1 MKNKSEKLFL
11 LLPFIVILIS
21 GCTGKDKPGWDHILQ
36 CFQTYANDT
45 RLCDANMK
53 KYVTERDECN
63 SICQKNFQTTINNY
77 HGSVPIQA
85 INIATN
91 ILNSCL
97 KECDQV
103 YQTHMTEIDNCRQ
116 EALTKATNCLKPQ
129 PPPDNNQCNAVIK
142 TLTANGIT
150 STYNYESPGGQGRL
164 VSIIRTIGNT
174 MGKSVAYDYSMPGKI
189 IETTT
194 NPSNP
199 TVVIT
204 YTVNSSGYPISDDRG
219 TGIPGTPFTY
229 KYDNLGHLI
238 ESRDNSSIDTH
249 TITGENVTEEVRTG
263 GNSPG
268 TFDVTYTT
276 YCNAYNRDGIF
287 GKMSK
292 NWLHQI
298 TGKFGDGSPYPTQD
312 FTYILDASGR
322 VIKQTQTQTSNGN
335 SVDLIFTYY

>member
-1 MKNKSEKLFL
+1 MKNKSKKLFL
-11 LLPFIVILIS
+11 LLTFIVILIS
-21 GCTGKDKPGWDHILQ
+21 GCTDKDKPGWDQILQ

-63 SICQKNFQTTINNY
+63 NICHKNFQTAINNY
-77 HGSVPIQA
+77 HGSVPVQA

-91 ILNSCL
+91 ILNNCL

-103 YQTHMTEIDNCRQ
+103 YQKHMAEIDNCRQ
-116 EALTKATNCLKPQ
+116 EALTKATNCLNPP

-142 TLTANGIT
+142 TITVNGVT

-164 VSIIRTIGNT
+164 VSIVRT
-174 MGKSVAYDYSMPGKI
+174 MGNSVAYDYSMPGKI
-189 IETTT
+189 IEKTT

-204 YTVNSSGYPISDDRG
+204 YTVNSSGYPISSDRG

-238 ESRDNSSIDTH
+238 ESIDNSSTDTH
-249 TITGENVTEEVRTG
+249 TIIGENVTEEVRTG

-268 TFDVTYTT
+268 TFYVTYTT
-276 YCNAYNRDGIF
+276 YCNAFNRDGIF

-292 NWLHQI
+292 NWLSKI
-298 TGKFGDGSPYPTQD
+298 TGTFEDGSLFPTSD
-312 FTYILDASGR
+312 FAYVLDASGR
-322 VIKQTQTQTSNGN
+322 VIKQTQTTNGN
-335 SVDLIFTYY
+335 STDLIFTYY